1 MSIGSGIALVVIGAI
16 LSFTLNVSTS
26 VIDLAL
32 VGNILMGAGAVIFIL
47 GIIALVRKRRSVETV
62 SAGIDP
68 ENGQQVTERKTVS

>member
-1 MSIGSGIALVVIGAI
+1 MR
-16 LSFTLNVSTS
+16 FTLNVSTS